1 MALLVD
7 LENQQPCVIGVN
19 AKGELGLGDTDSRKT
34 FCVLNEIR
42 DKKIKQCDAGKSGFM
57 IAVSEDVIE
66 PNISE
71 NQNEIASSL
80 AVPDSSAFPAQQ
92 PRASSRAPRDVQ
104 QVHQTAQPRP
114 MSSSRPGQNSEP
126 ALPQQETGLNK
137 RIEQLE
143 MQLMKKGAIVRDGD
157 RRHGELLEK
166 I

>member
-42 DKKIKQCDAGKSGFM
+42 DKKIKQCDAGTSGFM
-57 IAVSEDVIE
+57 IALSEDVIE

-80 AVPDSSAFPAQQ
+80 VIPDSSALTAQQ
-92 PRASSRAPRDVQ
+92 QRTSPPRAPRDVH

-114 MSSSRPGQNSEP
+114 MSSNRAAKNSEP
-126 ALPQQETGLNK
+126 VLKDQ
-137 RIEQLE
+137 
-143 MQLMKKGAIVRDGD
+143 
-157 RRHGELLEK
+157 
-166 I
+166 